1 MVEKTHDELERIVEN
16 NGDLT
21 ESHEFIDIDLYE
33 FCKSKTSYSEYGKIT
48 LVEYVE
54 EIFNEH
60 KDLKRENEKLKNKI
74 EELES
79 EIENG

>member
-16 NGDLT
+16 NGDL
-21 ESHEFIDIDLYE
+21 YE
-33 FCKSKTSYSEYGKIT
+33 FCKSKTPYNEYGKIT

-60 KDLKRENEKLKNKI
+60 KDLKRENEELKKKLK
-74 EELES
+74 EFES
-79 EIENG
+79 IWYYG